1 VTSTAEPNV
10 ASQSEPSPDLAA
22 GFDPTDP
29 DAMQTAVP
37 HQELL
42 TLRRTAPVSFIEQPE
57 ESRAG
62 FPDHRGY
69 WALTKHADVA
79 AVSKDQANFSTYLNN
94 VIIRFGPDMDR
105 EGVEQTRFLLINHDA
120 PDHTKLR
127 QIVSRAFTPR
137 AIAQLHE
144 DLERRSHEIVK
155 EAVERGE
162 GNFVEDVAAELPLQA
177 IANLLGVPQE
187 DRGKLFEWSNQMMSY
202 DDPEV
207 EGDQAVA
214 FMEILAYSM
223 ALADERR
230 KNPQDDII
238 TKLVTAQ
245 ISGPEPG
252 PDDEGDERGL
262 TDDEFGFFMVLLAV
276 AGNETTRNAISHG
289 MHAFF
294 QNPDQWELYKRDRPA
309 TAADEIIRWATPVTV
324 FQRTAVNDVVIGGVP
339 IPAGE
344 RVGLYYAS
352 ANFDEDVFTDPFRF
366 DITRDPNPH
375 QAFGGH
381 GAHYC
386 IGANLAR
393 LEVNLIFQA
402 LADHAPEIRQL
413 GEPRRLRHGWI
424 NGVKDLRVAYR

>member
-1 VTSTAEPNV
+1 LT
-10 ASQSEPSPDLAA
+10 QAA
-22 GFDPTDP
+22 QATDFDPTDP
-29 DAMQTAVP
+29 DVMQERVP
-37 HQELL
+37 HDELL
-42 TLRRTAPVSFIEQPE
+42 TLRRTAPVSFVNQSEQA
-57 ESRAG
+57 RAG
-62 FPDHRGY
+62 FPAHRGY
-69 WALTKHADVA
+69 WAVSKHADVA
-79 AVSKDQANFSTYLNN
+79 AISKDQANFSTNLDG

-105 EGVEQTRFLLINHDA
+105 AGVENTRFLLINHDA

-127 QIVSRAFTPR
+127 QIISRAFTPR
-137 AIAQLHE
+137 AISALHD
-144 DLERRSHEIVK
+144 DLQRRSREIVAA
-155 EAVERGE
+155 AVAKGE

-177 IANLLGVPQE
+177 IAGLLGVPQE

-207 EGDQAVA
+207 EGDEAVA
-214 FMEILAYSM
+214 FMEILGYSM

-238 TKLVTAQ
+238 TRLVTADV
-245 ISGPEPG
+245 SAS
-252 PDDEGDERGL
+252 DSEGRGL

-294 QNPDQWELYKRDRPA
+294 QNPDQWELYKSSRSA
-309 TAADEIIRWATPVTV
+309 TAGDEIIRWATPVTV
-324 FQRTAVNDVVIGGVP
+324 FQRTAINDVVVGGQPVA
-339 IPAGE
+339 AGE
-344 RVGLYYAS
+344 RVGMFYAS

-393 LEVNLIFQA
+393 LEVNLIFDA
-402 LADHAPEIRQL
+402 LAEQAPGIRQL

-424 NGVKDLRVAYR
+424 NGVKDLQVAYR

>member
-1 VTSTAEPNV
+1 MRER
-10 ASQSEPSPDLAA
+10 L
-22 GFDPTDP
+22 
-29 DAMQTAVP
+29 P
-37 HQELL
+37 HDELL
-42 TLRRTAPVSFIEQPE
+42 RLRRTAPVSFVEQSE
-57 ESRAG
+57 QARAG

-69 WALTKHADVA
+69 WAVSKHADVA
-79 AVSKDQANFSTYLNN
+79 AISKDQANFSTNLDG

-105 EGVEQTRFLLINHDA
+105 EGVENTKFLLINHDA

-127 QIVSRAFTPR
+127 QIISRAFTPR
-137 AIAQLHE
+137 AIAALHD
-144 DLERRSHEIVK
+144 DLQRRSHEIVA
-155 EAVERGE
+155 EAVAKGE

-177 IANLLGVPQE
+177 IAGLLGVPQE

-207 EGDQAVA
+207 DGDEAVA
-214 FMEILAYSM
+214 FMEILGYSM

-230 KNPQDDII
+230 KNPRDDII
-238 TKLVTAQ
+238 TKLVSAEL
-245 ISGPEPG
+245 SGT
-252 PDDEGDERGL
+252 DEGERGL

-294 QNPDQWELYKRDRPA
+294 ENPDQWELYKKERPA
-309 TAADEIIRWATPVTV
+309 TAGDEIIRWATPVTV
-324 FQRTAVNDVVIGGVP
+324 FQRTAINDVEVGGVP
-339 IPAGE
+339 IAAGE
-344 RVGLYYAS
+344 RVGMFYAS
-352 ANFDEDVFTDPFRF
+352 ANFDEDVFTDPFHF

-393 LEVNLIFQA
+393 LEVNLIFDA
-402 LADHAPEIRQL
+402 LADQAPGIRQL

-424 NGVKDLRVAYR
+424 NGVKDLQVAYR

>member
-1 VTSTAEPNV
+1 VTELAEKRRST
-10 ASQSEPSPDLAA
+10 A

-29 DAMQTAVP
+29 DVMRTRMP
-37 HQELL
+37 HEELL
-42 TLRRTAPVSFIEQPE
+42 TLRRTAPVTFIEQSPE
-57 ESRAG
+57 ARAG
-62 FPDHRGY
+62 FPAHRGY
-69 WALTKHADVA
+69 WAVSKHADVA
-79 AVSKDQANFSTYLNN
+79 AISKDQANFSTNLDG
-94 VIIRFGPDMDR
+94 VIIRFAPDMDR
-105 EGVEQTRFLLINHDA
+105 EGVENTKYLLINHDA

-137 AIAQLHE
+137 AIAQLHD
-144 DLERRSHEIVK
+144 DLEHRAREIV
-155 EAVERGE
+155 EAAVTRGE

-177 IANLLGVPQE
+177 IAGLLGVPQE
-187 DRGKLFEWSNQMMSY
+187 DRRQLFEWSNQMMSY

-230 KNPQDDII
+230 KNPRDDIV
-238 TKLVTAQ
+238 TRLVSAE
-245 ISGPEPG
+245 IDASGEQG
-252 PDDEGDERGL
+252 RGL

-276 AGNETTRNAISHG
+276 AGNETTRNAITHG
-289 MHAFF
+289 MAAFF
-294 QNPDQWELYKRDRPA
+294 DQPDQWELHRSHRPA

-324 FQRTAVNDVVIGGVP
+324 FQRTAINDVEVGGVP
-339 IPAGE
+339 VPKGG
-344 RVGLYYAS
+344 RVGLFYAS
-352 ANFDEDVFTDPFRF
+352 ANYDEDVFTDPFRF

-393 LEVNLIFQA
+393 LEVTLIFDA
-402 LADHAPEIRQL
+402 LADLAPQIRQL

-424 NGVKDLRVAYR
+424 NGVKELQVAYR

>member
-1 VTSTAEPNV
+1 L
-10 ASQSEPSPDLAA
+10 D
-22 GFDPTDP
+22 FDPTDP
-29 DAMQTAVP
+29 DVMRERVP
-37 HQELL
+37 HEELL
-42 TLRRTAPVSFIEQPE
+42 TLRRTAPVSFIEQRPDA
-57 ESRAG
+57 RAG
-62 FPDHRGY
+62 YPEHTGY
-69 WALTKHADVA
+69 WALSKHADVA
-79 AVSKDQANFSTYLNN
+79 AVSKDQVNFSTYLNN

-105 EGVEQTRFLLINHDA
+105 EGVENTRFLLINHDA

-137 AIAQLHE
+137 AIAALHE
-144 DLERRSHEIVK
+144 DLERRSRVIVE
-155 EAVERGE
+155 EAVAKGE

-207 EGDQAVA
+207 EGDHAVA
-214 FMEILAYSM
+214 FMEILGYSM

-230 KNPQDDII
+230 KNPQDDIVSR
-238 TKLVTAQ
+238 LVAADVD
-245 ISGPEPG
+245 G
-252 PDDEGDERGL
+252 RGL
-262 TDDEFGFFMVLLAV
+262 TDDEFGFFVVLLAV

-294 QNPDQWELYKRDRPA
+294 QNPDQWEFYKKDRPA
-309 TAADEIIRWATPVTV
+309 TASDEIIRWGTPVTV
-324 FQRTAVNDVVIGGVP
+324 FQRTAINDVEVGGVP
-339 IPAGE
+339 IAKGE
-344 RVGLYYAS
+344 RVALFYAS
-352 ANFDEDVFTDPFRF
+352 ANFDEDVFTDPFTF

-393 LEVNLIFQA
+393 LEVNLIFEA
-402 LADHAPEIRQL
+402 LADLAPGIRQL

-424 NGVKDLRVAYR
+424 NGVKDLKVAYR

>member
-1 VTSTAEPNV
+1 LT
-10 ASQSEPSPDLAA
+10 QAA
-22 GFDPTDP
+22 QATGFDPTDP
-29 DAMQTAVP
+29 DLMQAGVP

-42 TLRRTAPVSFIEQPE
+42 TLRRTAPVSFIEQEPHA
-57 ESRAG
+57 RAG
-62 FPDHRGY
+62 FPEHTGY
-69 WALTKHADVA
+69 WALSKHADVA
-79 AVSKDQANFSTYLNN
+79 AVSKDSTNFSAFQDG

-137 AIAQLHE
+137 AIAQLHD
-144 DLERRSHEIVK
+144 DLARRSREIVAA
-155 EAVERGE
+155 AVEKGE

-187 DRGKLFEWSNQMMSY
+187 DRGRLFEWSNQMMSY

-223 ALADERR
+223 GLAEERR
-230 KNPQDDII
+230 RNPQEDIV
-238 TKLVTAQ
+238 TKLVSAEVGL
-245 ISGPEPG
+245 SG
-252 PDDEGDERGL
+252 DEGERGL

-294 QNPDQWELYKRDRPA
+294 QNPDQWELYKATRPA
-309 TAADEIIRWATPVTV
+309 TTADEIIRWATPVTV
-324 FQRTAVNDVVIGGVP
+324 FQRTAINDVVIGGVP

-352 ANFDEDVFTDPFRF
+352 ANYDEDVFTDPFRF

-393 LEVNLIFQA
+393 LEVNLIFDA
-402 LADHAPEIRQL
+402 LADLAPGIRQL

-424 NGVKDLRVAYR
+424 NGVKDLQVAYR

>member
-1 VTSTAEPNV
+1 LTQAAE
-10 ASQSEPSPDLAA
+10 ATGT

-29 DAMQTAVP
+29 DVMRERVP
-37 HQELL
+37 HEELL
-42 TLRRTAPVSFIEQPE
+42 TLRRTAPVSFVEQTPE
-57 ESRAG
+57 ARAG
-62 FPDHRGY
+62 FPEHRGY
-69 WALTKHADVA
+69 WAVSKHADVA
-79 AVSKDQANFSTYLNN
+79 AISKDQANFSTNLDG
-94 VIIRFGPDMDR
+94 VIIRFGPEMDR
-105 EGVEQTRFLLINHDA
+105 EGVVNTRFLLINHDA

-127 QIVSRAFTPR
+127 QIISRAFTPR
-137 AIAQLHE
+137 AISALHE
-144 DLERRSHEIVK
+144 DLQRRSRDIVA
-155 EAVERGE
+155 EAVAKGE

-177 IANLLGVPQE
+177 IAGLLGVPQE

-207 EGDQAVA
+207 EGDEAVA
-214 FMEILAYSM
+214 FMEILGYSM

-238 TKLVTAQ
+238 TKLVSAELD
-245 ISGPEPG
+245 G
-252 PDDEGDERGL
+252 EGGL

-294 QNPDQWELYKRDRPA
+294 QNPDQWELYKETRPA
-309 TAADEIIRWATPVTV
+309 TAGDEIIRWATPVTV
-324 FQRTAVNDVVIGGVP
+324 FQRTAINDVVVGGQPVA
-339 IPAGE
+339 AGE
-344 RVGLYYAS
+344 RVGMFYAS

-393 LEVNLIFQA
+393 LEVNLIFDA
-402 LADHAPEIRQL
+402 LAEQAPGIRQL

-424 NGVKDLRVAYR
+424 NGVKDLQVAYR

>member
-1 VTSTAEPNV
+1 MTHTVEAT
-10 ASQSEPSPDLAA
+10 

-29 DAMQTAVP
+29 DVMQQGVP
-37 HQELL
+37 HQQLL
-42 TLRRTAPVSFIEQPE
+42 QLRRTAPVSFIEQEPQA
-57 ESRAG
+57 RAG
-62 FPDHRGY
+62 FPEHRGY

-79 AVSKDQANFSTYLNN
+79 AVSKDSTHFSAFQDG

-105 EGVEQTRFLLINHDA
+105 DGVENTRFLLINHDA

-137 AIAQLHE
+137 AISMLHA
-144 DLERRSHEIVK
+144 DLEQRAHDIVAA
-155 EAVERGE
+155 AVERGE

-177 IANLLGVPQE
+177 IANLLGVPHE
-187 DRGKLFEWSNQMMSY
+187 DRGKLFDWSNQMMSY

-223 ALADERR
+223 GLAEERR
-230 KNPQDDII
+230 RHPQDDII
-238 TKLVTAQ
+238 TKLVSAEL
-245 ISGPEPG
+245 SGTQSG
-252 PDDEGDERGL
+252 ERGL
-262 TDDEFGFFMVLLAV
+262 SDDEFGFFMVLLAV

-294 QNPDQWELYKRDRPA
+294 QHPEQWELYKATRPA
-309 TAADEIIRWATPVTV
+309 TAADEIISRATTVTV
-324 FQRTAVNDVVIGGVP
+324 FQRTALADLEIGGVP
-339 IPAGE
+339 IAEGD

-352 ANFDEDVFTDPFRF
+352 ANFDEDVFEDPFRF
-366 DITRDPNPH
+366 DITREHNPH

-393 LEVNLIFQA
+393 LEVKLIFDA
-402 LADHAPEIRQL
+402 LADLAPDIRQL

>member
-1 VTSTAEPNV
+1 MTR
-10 ASQSEPSPDLAA
+10 AA
-22 GFDPTDP
+22 QATDFDPTDP
-29 DAMQTAVP
+29 DVMRERVP
-37 HQELL
+37 HDELL
-42 TLRRTAPVSFIEQPE
+42 TLRRTAPVSFVEQSPE
-57 ESRAG
+57 ARAG
-62 FPDHRGY
+62 FPEHRGY
-69 WALTKHADVA
+69 WAVSKHADVA
-79 AVSKDQANFSTYLNN
+79 AISKDQANFSTNLDG

-105 EGVEQTRFLLINHDA
+105 EGVVNTRFLLINHDA

-127 QIVSRAFTPR
+127 QIISRAFTPR
-137 AIAQLHE
+137 AISALHD
-144 DLERRSHEIVK
+144 DLERRSRDIVAA
-155 EAVERGE
+155 AVAKGD

-177 IANLLGVPQE
+177 IAGLLGVPQE

-207 EGDQAVA
+207 EGDEAVA
-214 FMEILAYSM
+214 FMEILGYSM

-238 TKLVTAQ
+238 TRLVTADL
-245 ISGPEPG
+245 SAS
-252 PDDEGDERGL
+252 DSEGRGL

-294 QNPDQWELYKRDRPA
+294 QNPDQWELFKSSRTA
-309 TAADEIIRWATPVTV
+309 TAGDEIIRWATPVTV
-324 FQRTAVNDVVIGGVP
+324 FQRTAINDVVVGGQPVA
-339 IPAGE
+339 AGE
-344 RVGLYYAS
+344 RVGMFYAS
-352 ANFDEDVFTDPFRF
+352 ANFDEDVFADPFRF

-393 LEVNLIFQA
+393 LEVNLIFDA
-402 LADHAPEIRQL
+402 LADLAPGIRQL

-424 NGVKDLRVAYR
+424 NGVKDLQVAYR